1 MILKAV
7 NVTKEFSRSAESKK
21 FFSAVNEI
29 NLILE
34 QGKLSAITGKSGS
47 GKSTLL
53 NIFCGLLKPTAG
65 DIYLDDVKIYDLDDD
80 ELSRLRNKNFGVVP
94 QVQSALKSLSVLEN
108 ILLPCKLYNLTA
120 DIDRVK
126 NLMAAAG
133 IENLSDSLPNELS
146 GGELRR
152 MAVVRA
158 LILNPAFVCADEPTN
173 DLDDENTEIILKLF
187 RQTADNGAGVL
198 IVSHEA
204 EVTNYADSIFSMK
217 EGFLT
222 EKLKEVN

>member
-21 FFSAVNEI
+21 IFSAVSET
-29 NLILE
+29 NLTLE

-65 DIYLDDVKIYDLDDD
+65 DIFLDDVKIYDLDDD

-94 QVQSALKSLSVLEN
+94 QVQSVLKSLSVLEN
-108 ILLPCKLYNLTA
+108 ILLPCKLYNLPA
-120 DIDRVK
+120 DLDSVK
-126 NLMAAAG
+126 NLMSVAG
-133 IENLSDSLPNELS
+133 IENLADSLPNELS

-158 LILNPAFVCADEPTN
+158 LILKPAFVFADEPTN
-173 DLDDENTEIILKLF
+173 DLDEENTEIILKLL
-187 RQTADNGAGVL
+187 RKTADDGAGVL
-198 IVSHEA
+198 IVSHEV
-204 EVTNYADSIFSMK
+204 EVKNFADFVFEMK
-217 EGFLT
+217 SGILS
-222 EKLKEVN
+222 KNNL

>member
-21 FFSAVNEI
+21 IFSAVSET
-29 NLILE
+29 NLTLE

-65 DIYLDDVKIYDLDDD
+65 DIFLDDVKIYDLDDD

-108 ILLPCKLYNLTA
+108 ILLPCKLYNLPA
-120 DIDRVK
+120 DLDSVK
-126 NLMAAAG
+126 NLMSVAG
-133 IENLSDSLPNELS
+133 IENLADSLPNELS

-158 LILNPAFVCADEPTN
+158 LILKPAFVFADEPTN
-173 DLDDENTEIILKLF
+173 DLDEENTEIILKLL
-187 RQTADNGAGVL
+187 RKTADDGAGVL

-204 EVTNYADSIFSMK
+204 EITNYADFIFEMK
-217 EGFLT
+217 SGILS
-222 EKLKEVN
+222 KNNL

>member
-21 FFSAVNEI
+21 IFSAVSET
-29 NLILE
+29 NLTLE

-65 DIYLDDVKIYDLDDD
+65 DIFLDDVKIYDLDDD

-108 ILLPCKLYNLTA
+108 ILLPCKLYNLPA
-120 DIDRVK
+120 DLDSVK
-126 NLMAAAG
+126 NLMSVAG
-133 IENLSDSLPNELS
+133 IENLADSLPNELS

-158 LILNPAFVCADEPTN
+158 LILKPAFVFADEPTN
-173 DLDDENTEIILKLF
+173 DLDEENTEIILKLL
-187 RQTADNGAGVL
+187 RKTADDGAGVL
-198 IVSHEA
+198 IVSHEV
-204 EVTNYADSIFSMK
+204 EVKNFADFVFEMK
-217 EGFLT
+217 SGILS
-222 EKLKEVN
+222 KNNL